1 MTSQEIEAI
10 ALCLRK
16 RVVPRDAEE
25 GAILY
30 GLAQKLV
37 AHFSV
42 PAPVALPAEV
52 KSNGAVHAS

>member
-1 MTSQEIEAI
+1 MTPQEIESIAI
-10 ALCLRK
+10 CLRK
-16 RVVPRDAEE
+16 RVAPRDAEE

-30 GLAQKLV
+30 SLAQKLV

-42 PAPVALPAEV
+42 QAPVALPAEA